1 MKEVIVQESSH
12 KKLLPIIKEVDLNR
26 IKKNTSVLNKTGE
39 LV

>member
-12 KKLLPIIKEVDLNR
+12 KKLLPIIKEVELN
-26 IKKNTSVLNKTGE
+26 KKNTSALNKTGE